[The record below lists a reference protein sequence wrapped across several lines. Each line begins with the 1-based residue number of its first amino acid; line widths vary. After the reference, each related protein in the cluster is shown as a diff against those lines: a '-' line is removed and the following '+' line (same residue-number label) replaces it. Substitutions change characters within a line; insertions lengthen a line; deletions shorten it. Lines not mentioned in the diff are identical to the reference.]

1 MKEKLKNIWE
11 QYSNKDKKLKKTY
24 KIITVGLVIVLIVII
39 TVIAILCNKKS
50 NTANK
55 DIIVTQKTQKAGVTE
70 TGSIEVG
77 TTIQSFKLD
86 ISEFTGETSYTVTNN
101 AMQGN
106 SMNAGFP
113 GGMSSIQTQSTT
125 SVSSS
130 SDTRQLEIEEVYVE
144 AGQEIKVGEPIL
156 KLTEETV
163 NSIRTELSEDV
174 TSAKLVYDQAL
185 TASQQTDVEA
195 DSDYKIN
202 SLYGTY
208 SQSEYE
214 QTVKALQETVSD
226 KEEALTQAQETLAK
240 EQEELA
246 EKETLLSEEETVLK
260 NAQYTADGTDREE
273 NLYWWIVAWE
283 TKEDAETLVETLT
296 EEIEQLKEDIEKD
309 SQAVTDAQTELSLA
323 QEALE
328 AGIIEAENELTL
340 RTFYADNAQEIYDV
354 ATLQSAFSEEV
365 AKQDYEDA
373 QQKLEDFDT
382 SIENNVI
389 YA

>member
-1 MKEKLKNIWE
+1 ML
-11 QYSNKDKKLKKTY
+11 
-24 KIITVGLVIVLIVII
+24 LV
-39 TVIAILCNKKS
+39 
-50 NTANK
+50 
-55 DIIVTQKTQKAGVTE
+55 Q
-70 TGSIEVG
+70 
-77 TTIQSFKLD
+77 
-86 ISEFTGETSYTVTNN
+86 
-101 AMQGN
+101 
-106 SMNAGFP
+106 
-113 GGMSSIQTQSTT
+113 
-125 SVSSS
+125 
-130 SDTRQLEIEEVYVE
+130 
-144 AGQEIKVGEPIL
+144 
-156 KLTEETV
+156 
-163 NSIRTELSEDV
+163 
-174 TSAKLVYDQAL
+174 QAL
-185 TASQQTDVEA
+185 HPLAC
-195 DSDYKIN
+195 SDYKIN

-389 YA
+389 YASYSGLITDVFVTAGDVLTQNMELIAMNDYEAVTITLSIEEDDIASVALGTPVNVTVAAFPEEIFEGEVTEIGDAQIDSNTNKTLYSVTVTVNNTDDLLYQDMTAEVTFLADKMEKTDENTK